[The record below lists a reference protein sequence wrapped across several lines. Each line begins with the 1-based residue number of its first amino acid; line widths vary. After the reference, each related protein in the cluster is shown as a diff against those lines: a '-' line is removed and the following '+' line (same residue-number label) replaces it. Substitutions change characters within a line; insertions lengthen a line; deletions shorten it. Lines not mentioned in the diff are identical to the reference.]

1 MSDAKNIVL
10 VVGAPGSGRT
20 TKAKQIQQEQ
30 GGVVIGLHGLFET
43 VLVKDGVEEIVNL
56 YKRDC
61 EGEAVR
67 VNVMK
72 AGKAM
77 ELDLTP
83 IIIDA
88 PNINEHMRGSY
99 TSLAEIFG
107 YNIQLVEPDTS
118 WKDDAEECH
127 KHTKS
132 GKNVEYIKDLIFR
145 KNLNK

>member
-1 MSDAKNIVL
+1 MDKTIIL
-10 VVGAPGSGRT
+10 IVGAPGSGRT

-43 VLVKDGVEEIVNL
+43 VLVKDGMEEIVDL

-83 IIIDA
+83 IIVDA

-99 TSLAEIFG
+99 TSLAEIFD
-107 YNIQLVEPDTS
+107 YQVKLVEPDTS
-118 WKDDAEECH
+118 WKDDAEECY
-127 KHTKS
+127 KRSKS
-132 GKNVEYIKDLIFR
+132 GKNLAYIKDLIFR